1 VARGRAA
8 EPVPAGLFAPAL
20 RTLTVGLVLTVT
32 LVAFEA
38 LAVITILPA
47 VKDDLGGLR
56 LYGWVTSAFFLGT
69 MVGIVVAGAEADRRG
84 PVPPYVL
91 GILLFAAGLT
101 IGGLAPS
108 MLVLVLARAL
118 QGIGAGAIP
127 ATAYAAIGRR
137 YPEAL
142 RPRLFAVLSTAW
154 VAPGLLGPALSAL
167 VATHLGWRYVFLGL
181 LPLVLL
187 AAALAL
193 PGLRR
198 IGPPS
203 EPAASGP
210 GERRREA
217 EPSGSLPVPSG
228 PGDAGLLDAVRVA
241 VGAGTLLSG
250 LTSRSPLL
258 APPLVAVGLL
268 LGLRPL
274 LRLLPSGTLRARHGL
289 PVAILSRGLL
299 TFAFFG
305 ADTYV
310 PLAITAVKGQSTAVA
325 SIAVT
330 AATLTWTVGA
340 WVQERR
346 AAAWS
351 SRRLVGIGLAFVVAG
366 IAGVAV
372 SLLGAVPV
380 GVTIASWGVGGFGI
394 GLAYS
399 PISVTVLG
407 LAPAARQGRASA
419 QLQLSDTLGTAL
431 GAGLGGVLIAAG
443 AAADRPQWVGLAG
456 AFAMT
461 GAVALI
467 NLGLARR
474 LPGRKVTALRATA
487 DPKAPAV

>member
-1 VARGRAA
+1 M
-8 EPVPAGLFAPAL
+8 PVGLFAPAL
-20 RTLTVGLVLTVT
+20 RVLTVGLVLTVT

-38 LAVITILPA
+38 LAVITILPTI
-47 VKDDLGGLR
+47 KDDLGGLQ

-69 MVGIVVAGAEADRRG
+69 LVGIVVAGDQADRRG
-84 PVPPYVL
+84 PAPPYVL
-91 GILLFAAGLT
+91 GILLFAAGLA

-108 MLVLVLARAL
+108 MLILVLARAL
-118 QGIGAGAIP
+118 QGTGAGAIP

-137 YPEAL
+137 YPETL

-193 PGLRR
+193 PALRR
-198 IGPPS
+198 LGPPS
-203 EPAASGP
+203 EPASGGAAGREGAAAPGASL
-210 GERRREA
+210 R
-217 EPSGSLPVPSG
+217 
-228 PGDAGLLDAVRVA
+228 DAARVA
-241 VGAGTLLSG
+241 VGTGALLSG

-258 APPLVAVGLL
+258 ALPLVAAGALT
-268 LGLRPL
+268 GLRPL
-274 LRLLPSGTLRARHGL
+274 QRLLPGGTLRAEHGL

-305 ADTYV
+305 ADAYV
-310 PLAITAVKGQSTAVA
+310 PLAITAVKGRSTAVA

-330 AATLTWTVGA
+330 AATLMWTLGA

-351 SRRLVGIGLAFVVAG
+351 SRRLVRSGLAVVVAG
-366 IAGVAV
+366 IAAVAV
-372 SLLGAVPV
+372 SLLEPVPV
-380 GVTIASWGVGGFGI
+380 AVAIAGWGVGGFGI

-407 LAPAARQGRASA
+407 LAPMARQGRASA

-443 AAADRPQWVGLAG
+443 ATAGWTLSLSLAG
-456 AFAMT
+456 AFALA
-461 GAVALI
+461 GAVALA
-467 NLGLARR
+467 GMVLARR
-474 LPGRKVTALRATA
+474 LPDRKVGALQPSAEPTAQ
-487 DPKAPAV
+487 P

>member
-1 VARGRAA
+1 MTGRWWQRSSTLARRPVA
-8 EPVPAGLFAPAL
+8 EPATAAAGLFAPA
-20 RTLTVGLVLTVT
+20 RRALTIGLVLTVT

-38 LAVITILPA
+38 LAVITILPTI
-47 VKDDLGGLR
+47 KDDLSGLR

-69 MVGIVVAGAEADRRG
+69 MIGLVVAGAEADRRG
-84 PVPPYVL
+84 PAPPYVL
-91 GILLFAAGLT
+91 GIVLFAGGLV

-127 ATAYAAIGRR
+127 ATAYASIGRG

-154 VAPGLLGPALSAL
+154 VAPGLIGPAISAL
-167 VATHLGWRYVFLGL
+167 VATHFGWRYVFLGL
-181 LPLVLL
+181 LPLVLF

-193 PGLRR
+193 PSLRR
-198 IGPPS
+198 LGPPS
-203 EPAASGP
+203 QPAASP
-210 GERRREA
+210 RA
-217 EPSGSLPVPSG
+217 AS
-228 PGDAGLLDAVRVA
+228 LLDAARVA
-241 VGAGTLLSG
+241 VGAGMFLSG

-258 APPLVAVGLL
+258 AVPLAAAGLL
-268 LGLRPL
+268 IGLRPL
-274 LRLLPSGTLRARHGL
+274 LRLLPGGTLRARRGL
-289 PVAILSRGLL
+289 PVAILSRGML

-305 ADTYV
+305 TDTYV
-310 PLAITAVKGQSTAVA
+310 PLTITAVKGHSTAVA

-330 AATLTWTVGA
+330 AATLAWTAGA

-346 AAAWS
+346 AATWS
-351 SRRLVGIGLAFVVAG
+351 SRRLVRTGLATVVAG

-372 SLLGAVPV
+372 SLLGPVPV
-380 GVTIASWGVGGFGI
+380 GVAIAGWGAAGFGI

-407 LAPAARQGRASA
+407 LAPAGRQGRASA

-443 AAADRPQWVGLAG
+443 AAAAWPQRVGLAG
-456 AFAMT
+456 VFAMT
-461 GAVALI
+461 GAVALAG
-467 NLGLARR
+467 LGLARR
-474 LPGRKVTALRATA
+474 LPDRKVPALRPPA
-487 DPKAPAV
+487 DPETPPAA

>member
-1 VARGRAA
+1 MAQHRAV
-8 EPVPAGLFAPAL
+8 EPPSAAVGLFVPARRA
-20 RTLTVGLVLTVT
+20 LTVGLVLTVT

-38 LAVITILPA
+38 LAVVTILPA
-47 VKDDLGGLR
+47 IKDDLGGLR

-69 MVGIVVAGAEADRRG
+69 LIGTVVAGAEADRRG

-91 GILLFAAGLT
+91 GILLFVGGLT

-127 ATAYAAIGRR
+127 ATAYAAIGRG

-154 VAPGLLGPALSAL
+154 VVPGLIGPAVSAL
-167 VATHLGWRYVFLGL
+167 VATHLGWRWVFLGL
-181 LPLVLL
+181 LPLVLF

-193 PGLRR
+193 PALRR
-198 IGPPS
+198 LGPPS
-203 EPAASGP
+203 EPASG
-210 GERRREA
+210 
-217 EPSGSLPVPSG
+217 EPAGSGGTGLI
-228 PGDAGLLDAVRVA
+228 DAGRVA
-241 VGAGTLLSG
+241 AGAGLLLSG
-250 LTSRSPLL
+250 LTARSPLL
-258 APPLVAVGLL
+258 AVPLVAAGLL
-268 LGLRPL
+268 VGVRPL
-274 LRLLPSGTLRARHGL
+274 LRLLPSGTLRAGGGGL

-310 PLAITAVKGQSTAVA
+310 PLAITAVKGRSTAVA

-330 AATLTWTVGA
+330 AATLAWTAGA

-346 AAAWS
+346 AARWG
-351 SRRLVGIGLAFVVAG
+351 SRRLVRTGFATLVVG
-366 IAGVAV
+366 IATMAV
-372 SLLGAVPV
+372 SLLQSVPV
-380 GVTIASWGVGGFGI
+380 AVSIAGWGVAGLGI

-399 PISVTVLG
+399 PTSVTVLG
-407 LAPAARQGRASA
+407 LAPAGRQGRASA

-443 AAADRPQWVGLAG
+443 AAAEWPQWVGLAG
-456 AFAMT
+456 AFSMA

-467 NLGLARR
+467 SVGLTRR
-474 LPGRKVTALRATA
+474 LPDRKVPALRAA
-487 DPKAPAV
+487 QGPAG

>member
-1 VARGRAA
+1 M
-8 EPVPAGLFAPAL
+8 
-20 RTLTVGLVLTVT
+20 LTVT

-38 LAVITILPA
+38 LAVITILPTI
-47 VKDDLGGLR
+47 KDDLGGIR

-69 MVGIVVAGAEADRRG
+69 LVGIVVAGREADQRG
-84 PVPPYVL
+84 PVPPYLL
-91 GILLFAAGLT
+91 GIALFAAGLA

-108 MLVLVLARAL
+108 MLILVLARVL

-127 ATAYAAIGRR
+127 ATAYATIARA

-154 VAPGLLGPALSAL
+154 VAPGLIGPVLSAL

-187 AAALAL
+187 AASLAL
-193 PGLRR
+193 PALRR
-198 IGPPS
+198 LGPPA
-203 EPAASGP
+203 EPAITASGP
-210 GERRREA
+210 PARGED
-217 EPSGSLPVPSG
+217 PSAGLPVSRG
-228 PGDAGLLDAVRVA
+228 AGLLDAVRVA
-241 VGAGTLLSG
+241 GGAGLLLSG

-258 APPLVAVGLL
+258 ALPLVAAGLL
-268 LGLRPL
+268 VGVRPL
-274 LRLLPSGTLRARHGL
+274 LRLLPSGTLRARRGL

-305 ADTYV
+305 TDTYV
-310 PLAITAVKGQSTAVA
+310 PLAITAVKGETTAVA

-330 AATLTWTVGA
+330 AATLTWTAGA

-346 AAAWS
+346 AAVWS
-351 SRRLVGIGLAFVVAG
+351 SRRLVRAGLVLLVAG

-372 SLLGAVPV
+372 SLLPSAPV
-380 GVTIASWGVGGFGI
+380 GVAIAGWGVGGLGI

-407 LAPAARQGRASA
+407 LAPPGRQGRASA

-431 GAGLGGVLIAAG
+431 GAGLGGVLVAAG
-443 AAADRPQWVGLAG
+443 AAEGWPQWVGLAG
-456 AFAMT
+456 AFTMT
-461 GAVALI
+461 GVVALASF
-467 NLGLARR
+467 GLARR
-474 LPGRKVTALRATA
+474 LPDRTVPALHAA
-487 DPKAPAV
+487 AGPEAPAV

>member
-1 VARGRAA
+1 M
-8 EPVPAGLFAPAL
+8 PAGLFTPAL

-47 VKDDLGGLR
+47 IKDDLGGLR

-69 MVGIVVAGAEADRRG
+69 LVGIVVAGEEADRRG
-84 PVPPYVL
+84 PAPPYVL

-101 IGGLAPS
+101 IGGLAPT

-127 ATAYAAIGRR
+127 ATAYASIGRS

-181 LPLVLL
+181 LPLVLF

-193 PGLRR
+193 PALRR
-198 IGPPS
+198 LGRPS
-203 EPAASGP
+203 EAVSGGSGGAS
-210 GERRREA
+210 
-217 EPSGSLPVPSG
+217 
-228 PGDAGLLDAVRVA
+228 LLDAVRVA
-241 VGAGTLLSG
+241 AGAGALLSG
-250 LTSRSPLL
+250 LMSRSPLL
-258 APPLVAVGLL
+258 ALPLVAVGALV
-268 LGLRPL
+268 GLRPL
-274 LRLLPSGTLRARHGL
+274 LRLLPVGTLRARHGL
-289 PVAILSRGLL
+289 PIAILSRGLL

-310 PLAITAVKGQSTAVA
+310 PLAITAVKGYSTAVA

-330 AATLTWTVGA
+330 AATLTWALGA
-340 WVQERR
+340 WIQERR
-346 AAAWS
+346 ATAWS
-351 SRRLVGIGLAFVVAG
+351 SRRLVRTGVALLVAG
-366 IAGVAV
+366 IAAEAV
-372 SLLGAVPV
+372 SLLGPVPV
-380 GVTIASWGVGGFGI
+380 SVAIAGWGLGGLGV

-407 LAPAARQGRASA
+407 LAPVARQGRASA
-419 QLQLSDTLGTAL
+419 QLQLSDMLGTAL
-431 GAGLGGVLIAAG
+431 GAGLGGVLIAVG
-443 AAADRPQWVGLAG
+443 VAADWPGWVGLAG
-456 AFAMT
+456 AFVMA
-461 GAVALI
+461 GAVALA
-467 NLGLARR
+467 NLVLARR
-474 LPGRKVTALRATA
+474 LPDRKVAALRATA
-487 DPKAPAV
+487 GPAEPAA